1 MAQEQR
7 KVRVLVVEDDL
18 ELQDLIRGLLERA
31 GFEYIRALTVGDAVA
46 VLRTRPLPNL
56 MVLDLM
62 LPDVSGFELLRQMRA
77 KPIFDDLP
85 IIILSALADPK
96 EIKQGLDLGADRYL
110 TKPYIAHNLLK
121 TLNDVLRTGRRRVE

>member
-31 GFEYIRALTVGDAVA
+31 GFEYIRALTVSDAVA

-96 EIKQGLDLGADRYL
+96 EIRQGLDLGADRYL

-121 TLNDVLRTGRRRVE
+121 TIHDVLRTGRRRVE